1 MTSILPLG
9 RVRNYGSKCCSCKI
23 LIFAIFSEL
32 VDKCIGSKIWVLMK
46 NEKEFTGTLLGI
58 DDYVNMVL
66 ENVTELYVFACPYLY
81 LANSLFS
88 ERTSTGLV
96 QSSLDQILL
105 NGNHIC
111 MVSGISS
118 GGG

>member
-9 RVRNYGSKCCSCKI
+9 RVLNYALKCYSSKT
-23 LIFAIFSEL
+23 LIFSVVSEL

-66 ENVTELYVFACPYLY
+66 ENVTELYVFA
-81 LANSLFS
+81 
-88 ERTSTGLV
+88 
-96 QSSLDQILL
+96 
-105 NGNHIC
+105 
-111 MVSGISS
+111 
-118 GGG
+118 

>member
-1 MTSILPLG
+1 
-9 RVRNYGSKCCSCKI
+9 
-23 LIFAIFSEL
+23 
-32 VDKCIGSKIWVLMK
+32 MK

-66 ENVTELYVFACPYLY
+66 ENVTELYVFAWLPMNILLIAC
-81 LANSLFS
+81 S

-111 MVSGISS
+111 MVSDKESNWMGW
-118 GGG
+118 

>member
-1 MTSILPLG
+1 M
-9 RVRNYGSKCCSCKI
+9 
-23 LIFAIFSEL
+23 
-32 VDKCIGSKIWVLMK
+32 DKCIGSKIWVLMK

-66 ENVTELYVFACPYLY
+66 ENVTELYAFVL
-81 LANSLFS
+81 LSLSTIIRPTMFS

-111 MVSGISS
+111 MVSEVLKKDCV
-118 GGG
+118 